1 MALLVSATSG
11 CTTAAKEVFGFL
23 RGGTGSVVAIQPLA
37 ADPEA
42 RPLGE
47 YRNVELGEIT
57 DETGG
62 LVPAAFWTQLQREV
76 PQELAGRGIP
86 LESGGKTLV
95 IRGRILHY
103 ETHGL
108 MGLALSDVE
117 EVVARLQMVDKDTG
131 NVLAVANCIGRTKNR
146 TNRGVETKV
155 DGLAEAIA
163 VWVDDRYPK
172 EGRVEPE

>member
-1 MALLVSATSG
+1 MKKHATAALIVTAMVLLVGATSG
-11 CTTAAKEVFGFL
+11 CSTAAKEGLALV

-37 ADPEA
+37 ADPNA

-57 DETGG
+57 DDTGG
-62 LVPAAFWTQLQREV
+62 LVPVAFWTELKRSV
-76 PQELAGRGIP
+76 PEDLASRRIP

-108 MGLALSDVE
+108 TAIALGDVE
-117 EVVARLQMVDKDTG
+117 EVVARLEMVDKQTG
-131 NVLAVANCIGRTKNR
+131 NVLATANCIGRTKGR
-146 TNRGVETKV
+146 TNMGMATKV
-155 DGLAEAIA
+155 DGLA
-163 VWVDDRYPK
+163 
-172 EGRVEPE
+172 